1 MAPLGARR
9 LDEMVGLGRRI
20 AAIELVIAAQAVDL
34 RRPRALGR
42 GTTKLHRLVR
52 DTIPFTGAG
61 DEPPQDLEPLVA
73 LLRSGAVA
81 ACGRSAG

>member
-20 AAIELVIAAQAVDL
+20 AAIELVIAAQAIDL

-42 GTTKLHRLVR
+42 ATMELHRLVR
-52 DTIPFTGAG
+52 DAIPFTGAG
-61 DEPPQDLEPLVA
+61 DEPPQDLEPLVT